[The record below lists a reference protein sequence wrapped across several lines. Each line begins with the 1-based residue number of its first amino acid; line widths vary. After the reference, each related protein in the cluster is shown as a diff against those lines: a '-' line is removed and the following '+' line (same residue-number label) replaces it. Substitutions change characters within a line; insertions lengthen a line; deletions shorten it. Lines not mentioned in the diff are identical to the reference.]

1 MGNNQAFFTDD
12 EFQELTGVDIQSLV
26 ASRLEDMADRVEH
39 HYSVGNLDTAEFLRQ
54 EGLELASA
62 YDLGVPFF
70 YINDLTASN

>member
-1 MGNNQAFFTDD
+1 MENNQTFFTDD

-39 HYSVGNLDTAEFLRQ
+39 HYSAGNLDTAEFLRQ

-70 YINDLTASN
+70 YVNDLTSN

>member
-1 MGNNQAFFTDD
+1 MNNNQSFFTDD

-39 HYSVGNLDTAEFLRQ
+39 HYSAGNLDTARLLRQ

-62 YDLGVPFF
+62 YDFGVPFF
-70 YINDLTASN
+70 YLNDLTTN

>member
-1 MGNNQAFFTDD
+1 MENPQTFFTDD

-39 HYSVGNLDTAEFLRQ
+39 HYSAGNLDTAEFLRQ

-70 YINDLTASN
+70 YVNDLTSN

>member
-1 MGNNQAFFTDD
+1 MKNDQTFFTDD

-39 HYSVGNLDTAEFLRQ
+39 HYSVGNYDTAEFLRQ
-54 EGLELASA
+54 EGLELAGA

-70 YINDLTASN
+70 YVNDLTSN